1 MPEVNGLS
9 VAFVEGHPAD
19 AARVLEGLSVADS
32 AEFLAEL
39 APRWAVPVLR
49 HLRPALCTKLI
60 EHLTDDRVA
69 RFLQAMGA
77 QEVSQ
82 LLQRMT
88 PERQTRL
95 LSRLPVAAAVGVRML
110 IGYPK
115 GTCGAIM
122 DPSPLALAPE
132 STVAEG
138 LEQVRQFEGELG
150 DCVFVCD
157 SQRRLVGVLGLAEL
171 VRGAPRGVVTSVMWT
186 PKHTVPALAS
196 IASAARHEGWES
208 FHVLPV
214 VERENR
220 LVGAAHRRELMKHL
234 SGGVAPTDP
243 PLATGAAGAYWQTLA
258 ALTEGVVRALPP
270 VSPVG
275 RARRDDER

>member
-1 MPEVNGLS
+1 MSEANGLS
-9 VAFVEGHPAD
+9 VAFVEGHPAE

-32 AEFLAEL
+32 AEFLAGL
-39 APRWAVPVLR
+39 TPRCAVPVLR
-49 HLRPALCTKLI
+49 HLRPALCTRLF
-60 EHLTDDRVA
+60 EHLSDDQAA
-69 RFLQAMGA
+69 RLLQVMGA

-82 LLQRMT
+82 LLQQVI

-95 LSRLPVAAAVGVRML
+95 LSRLPVAAAVAVRML

-122 DPSPLALAPE
+122 DPSPLVLSPDSAI
-132 STVAEG
+132 AEG
-138 LEQVRQFEGELG
+138 IEQVRQFEGELG

-157 SQRRLVGVLGLAEL
+157 AQRRLVGVLGLAEL
-171 VRGAPRGVVTSVMWT
+171 VRGAPKAAVADVMWR
-186 PKHTVPALAS
+186 PEHTVPALAS
-196 IASAARHEGWES
+196 IASIARHEGWES
-208 FHVLPV
+208 FHLLPV

-220 LVGAAHRRELMKHL
+220 LVGAAHRRVLL
-234 SGGVAPTDP
+234 RQLGGGVAPADP

-258 ALTEGVVRALPP
+258 VLTEGVVRALPP

-275 RARRDDER
+275 RLRRNDER